1 MGVGEYAHMHQ
12 GDMYEPN
19 VWFTIVSSISL
30 GIGGSVDG
38 RPFGLVC

>member
-1 MGVGEYAHMHQ
+1 MGVGEYVHMHP
-12 GDMYEPN
+12 GAY
-19 VWFTIVSSISL
+19 VLTLCVVLVSSISL